1 MVKLATNSCHNNLKS
16 LRGLL
21 RECQS
26 CQQAMDDAGEGWHQ
40 DIALRKHP
48 SAGWH
53 FSCLQYKDNYWAKL
67 ALNCHLT
74 KSFSEWRTAV
84 G

>member
-16 LRGLL
+16 LCRLL
-21 RECQS
+21 SECHS
-26 CQQAMDDAGEGWHQ
+26 CQQAEDDAGEGWHQ

-48 SAGWH
+48 LAGWQ
-53 FSCLQYKDNYWAKL
+53 FSRIQYKDNYWAKL

-74 KSFSEWRTAV
+74 KSFSEGRTAV